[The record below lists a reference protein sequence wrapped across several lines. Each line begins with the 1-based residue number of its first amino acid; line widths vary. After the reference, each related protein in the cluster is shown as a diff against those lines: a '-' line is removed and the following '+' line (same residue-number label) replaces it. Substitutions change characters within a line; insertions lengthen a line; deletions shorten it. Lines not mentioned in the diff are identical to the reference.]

1 MTSLT
6 EREKAF
12 EAKYEHDQEIAFKVH
27 VRQIKLFGLWAAS
40 RMGLSKDE
48 ANAYAKK
55 LIDTDIEKRGGTALQ
70 FVIKDM
76 TAKGIDVSERQLG
89 KELERLLTVAK
100 TEVMTETGH

>member
-27 VRQIKLFGLWAAS
+27 VRQIKLFGLWAAG

-48 ANAYAKK
+48 ASAYAKK
-55 LIDTDIEKRGGTALQ
+55 LIDSDIEKRGGDALQ
-70 FVIKDM
+70 SSSRTSPRRASRSASGNWARNWSGCWRSPRPK
-76 TAKGIDVSERQLG
+76 
-89 KELERLLTVAK
+89 
-100 TEVMTETGH
+100 

>member
-27 VRQIKLFGLWAAS
+27 VRQIKLFGLWAAG

-48 ANAYAKK
+48 ASAYAKK
-55 LIDTDIEKRGGTALQ
+55 LIDSDIEKRGGDALHI
-70 FVIKDM
+70 VLKDL
-76 TAKGIDVSERQLG
+76 TAKGVEAGERQLS
-89 KELERLLTVAK
+89 KELERLLAVAK
-100 TEVMTETGH
+100 GEVMTETGH

>member
-27 VRQIKLFGLWAAS
+27 VRQIKLFGLWAAG

-55 LIDTDIEKRGGTALQ
+55 LIDSDIEKRGGDALHI
-70 FVIKDM
+70 VLKDL
-76 TAKGIDVSERQLG
+76 TAKGLSLSEHQVRR
-89 KELERLLTVAK
+89 EFDRLLPLAK
-100 TEVMTETGH
+100 SEVMTETGH

>member
-27 VRQIKLFGLWAAS
+27 VRQIKLFGLWAAG

-48 ANAYAKK
+48 ASAYAKK
-55 LIDTDIEKRGGTALQ
+55 LIDSDIEKRGGDALRI
-70 FVIKDM
+70 VLKDF

-89 KELERLLTVAK
+89 KELERLLAVAK
-100 TEVMTETGH
+100 AEVMTETGH